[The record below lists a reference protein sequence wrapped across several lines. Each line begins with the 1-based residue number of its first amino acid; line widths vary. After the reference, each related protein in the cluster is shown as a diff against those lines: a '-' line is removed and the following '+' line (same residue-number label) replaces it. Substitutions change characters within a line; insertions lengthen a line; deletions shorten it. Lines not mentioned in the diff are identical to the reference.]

1 MVRAEEL
8 GDILLPAFDTPT
20 GIPYQTLNL
29 QTRIARNPSW
39 TQRSSILSELGTEQ
53 VKICPAPK
61 SCYCM
66 LRVPATRVVS
76 VLRSAAS
83 DCEQHTGSAH
93 AMPCHAASVLLTKI
107 SKSRTADSTTDIVLI
122 HSRPQLEF
130 ISLSD
135 KTGRAV
141 FAEKV
146 EGVVKTLHERFTG
159 QVSLRTRRCSH
170 AHGQGRVHHPRKCS
184 HAPG

>member
-61 SCYCM
+61 PCCSM
-66 LRVPATRVVS
+66 LRVPATRVVP
-76 VLRSAAS
+76 VLRPAAS

-93 AMPCHAASVLLTKI
+93 AMPCHAASVLLIEI
-107 SKSRTADSTTDIVLI
+107 SKLRTADSTTDIVPI
-122 HSRPQLEF
+122 YSRPQLEF

-159 QVSLRTRRCSH
+159 QVSPRACGCTTH
-170 AHGQGRVHHPRKCS
+170 ANARMCLGRVEYT
-184 HAPG
+184 ATA